1 MPIER
6 GLRWGVSPAVKVM
19 CQGEMQ
25 PVHDDRLLSAALVA
39 EADRLHKSGHWFLS
53 TGQSVVIER
62 DLLDEIDA
70 GEW

>member
-1 MPIER
+1 VPIER

-19 CQGEMQ
+19 CRGEMR

-39 EADRLHKSGHWFLS
+39 EADRLHKSGHWFLL

-62 DLLDEIDA
+62 DLLDEIDS

>member
-1 MPIER
+1 
-6 GLRWGVSPAVKVM
+6 
-19 CQGEMQ
+19 MQ

-39 EADRLHKSGHWFLS
+39 EADRLHKSGQWFLS
-53 TGQSVVIER
+53 SGQSVVIER